1 MQLLPRVLQKGEAIM
16 NNFAAKV
23 QRIVYLVVL
32 LFCILIPYSRAG
44 ISVTSPDFKRNS
56 AQDNEYPLDIT
67 LGDIYL
73 IPEKEYAVSNNEHDV
88 YRLVAEVC
96 IHNKSKKP
104 IVIAWE
110 HTIRG
115 DGASGITIT
124 PEGAIKSLEPKHYP
138 LGGNCSNHQKK
149 LKKNKKMHMIHR
161 SGGYQISQLNIP
173 HIVRIKGKLEIAGNV
188 REYTIQRTIVPK
200 DIVRLPNNNKE

>member
-1 MQLLPRVLQKGEAIM
+1 M

-56 AQDNEYPLDIT
+56 VQDNEYPLDIT

-96 IHNKSKKP
+96 IHNKSKKT

-149 LKKNKKMHMIHR
+149 LKKNIPPVQPSTVSCIILRKIPNAYPTSKNT
-161 SGGYQISQLNIP
+161 SKNKLLPLAVFEISDLRIDIGHESPKQS
-173 HIVRIKGKLEIAGNV
+173 IVNASINSVI
-188 REYTIQRTIVPK
+188 
-200 DIVRLPNNNKE
+200 